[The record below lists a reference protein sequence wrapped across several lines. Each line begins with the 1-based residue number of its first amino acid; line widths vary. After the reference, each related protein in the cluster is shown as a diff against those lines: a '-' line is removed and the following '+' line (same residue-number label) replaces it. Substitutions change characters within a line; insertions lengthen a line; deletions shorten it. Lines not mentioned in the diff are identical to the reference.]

1 MITYVNN
8 SNAEQYRILYARAT
22 RDLMNHNAEGG
33 KVNPGGDAAIGRES
47 IIPIQGSDFGP
58 EGGAAPVY
66 EPYTYYTWDATNK
79 EYVLAAEATPK
90 AAITYYQAPDITSLN
105 EYFSNIE
112 ALARINPIYT
122 VLPLDEDTFDIDAN
136 TREIKVPK
144 HFKDNGISVQGDEI
158 AEVVYFKIN
167 RYFDTIDLSTKDI
180 YIQWRSA
187 AADENGQLIE
197 GVSVPWC
204 VDYESEPNYIL
215 FGWPISS
222 KITKAAG
229 EISFA
234 VRFYE
239 FDNDN
244 NQITYSL
251 STLIQKVQVKQ
262 SLDFN
267 ILDKFLEG
275 KGLAESTLVLDD
287 NSNLIL
293 SRLED
298 SELTGATV
306 KAEVPEF
313 LVNLNPAGGEPVE
326 DEHHQL
332 NTEAWLA
339 LDDEGFRTV
348 PINAE
353 VQATSSDGGRISYS
367 WKKFNIDDNGIIP
380 INYTNKFLPTTDT
393 ARDPNKSYY
402 INTTD
407 LNDDSAY
414 KVYPGNKN
422 DANDVSNTFDK
433 EDENYPEN
441 GIFERFSSAVID
453 TVGKYLVSVTNRVQN
468 STAKIQSYMLYVKR
482 PVKPVI
488 ETNLP
493 PRGALAFNAEEDLS
507 YKLTLSI
514 GVSAS
519 DHDEDQ
525 EKNDNK
531 SKFTYQWQ
539 KQVPGSS
546 TWVDIEGATA
556 SSYVIE
562 GAEDRIP
569 ESELGRIGDGNYRV
583 LIWNNLNRDYDP
595 VTFAPTGVAK
605 IMAESSPMR
614 VTHVASKP
622 VINIEGRTSFNLRE
636 AEVNGLQVQGGVKQE
651 AGEYRNLDEDGITY
665 QWYKYQTSANYTTE
679 QDVDRALNGEYEDD
693 PENPNDIL
701 IEGATSQTYYPS
713 AVGHYYCAVKNT
725 YNGTEATQI
734 SRFFVVTDA

>member
-8 SNAEQYRILYARAT
+8 SNAEQYRVLYARAT
-22 RDLMNHNAEGG
+22 KDLMSHNAEGG
-33 KVNPGGDAAIGRES
+33 QINPGGDAAIGRES
-47 IIPIQGSDFGP
+47 IIPIEGDQFGQGSNP
-58 EGGAAPVY
+58 AY
-66 EPYTYYTWDATNK
+66 EPYTFYTWDSANK
-79 EYVLAAEATPK
+79 EYVLASENTPD
-90 AAITYYQAPDITSLN
+90 ASTTYYQAPDITSLN

-204 VDYESEPNYIL
+204 IDYESEPNYIL

-306 KAEVPEF
+306 KAESPRF
-313 LVNLNPAGGEPVE
+313 IVNLNPAGVEPVQDTNNE
-326 DEHHQL
+326 NQM

-339 LDDEGFRTV
+339 LDENEFRTV
-348 PINAE
+348 AIDAD
-353 VQATSSDGGRISYS
+353 VQATSDDGGRISYS
-367 WKKFNIDDNGIIP
+367 WKKYSIDNNELMP
-380 INYTNKFLPTTDT
+380 ISYTNKFIETEDT
-393 ARDPNKSYY
+393 SRQSDKSYY
-402 INTTD
+402 ITTD
-407 LNDDSAY
+407 PEDDSAY
-414 KVYPGNKN
+414 RVYTGEI
-422 DANDVSNTFDK
+422 FDP
-433 EDENYPEN
+433 EDEDYPEN
-441 GIFERFSSAVID
+441 GIFERYSSAIID
-453 TVGKYLVSVTNRVQN
+453 TVGKYMVAVTNRVQN
-468 STAKIQSYMLYVKR
+468 STSKVQSYMLYVKR
-482 PVKPVI
+482 PV
-488 ETNLP
+488 LP
-493 PRGALAFNAEEDLS
+493 TIDTDLPERGTLIHNADPELS
-507 YKLTLSI
+507 YNLVLSVV
-514 GVSAS
+514 VSSS
-519 DHDEDQ
+519 DQ
-525 EKNDNK
+525 AK
-531 SKFTYQWQ
+531 SKFTYQWE
-539 KQVPGSS
+539 KQMPGSS
-546 TWVDIEGATA
+546 QWIAIEGAT
-556 SSYVIE
+556 SSTYTIE
-562 GAEDRIP
+562 GSDLRIDG
-569 ESELGRIGDGNYRV
+569 SEVGRVGDGNYRV
-583 LIWNNLNRDYDP
+583 QIWNNLNRDFDP
-595 VTFAPTGVAK
+595 VTFAPAGVAT
-605 IMAESSPMR
+605 INVTSSPIR
-614 VTHVASKP
+614 VTHTASKP
-622 VINIEGRTSFNLRE
+622 EANVVGDRTSFNLQ
-636 AEVNGLQVQGGVKQE
+636 EVRASGLTVSGVIKQE
-651 AGEYRNLDEDGITY
+651 AGEYRNIDEDGMTF
-665 QWYKYQTSANYTTE
+665 QWFKYKT
-679 QDVDRALNGEYEDD
+679 G
-693 PENPNDIL
+693 
-701 IEGATSQTYYPS
+701 EGATTEEDVNKAIDGTYEYDNDIELTEELRSGTSSTYYPD
-713 AVGHYYCAVKNT
+713 AVGHYYCRVKNY
-725 YNGTEATQI
+725 YNGTDASQI

>member
-1 MITYVNN
+1 
-8 SNAEQYRILYARAT
+8 
-22 RDLMNHNAEGG
+22 
-33 KVNPGGDAAIGRES
+33 
-47 IIPIQGSDFGP
+47 
-58 EGGAAPVY
+58 
-66 EPYTYYTWDATNK
+66 
-79 EYVLAAEATPK
+79 
-90 AAITYYQAPDITSLN
+90 
-105 EYFSNIE
+105 
-112 ALARINPIYT
+112 
-122 VLPLDEDTFDIDAN
+122 
-136 TREIKVPK
+136 
-144 HFKDNGISVQGDEI
+144 
-158 AEVVYFKIN
+158 
-167 RYFDTIDLSTKDI
+167 
-180 YIQWRSA
+180 
-187 AADENGQLIE
+187 
-197 GVSVPWC
+197 
-204 VDYESEPNYIL
+204 
-215 FGWPISS
+215 
-222 KITKAAG
+222 
-229 EISFA
+229 
-234 VRFYE
+234 
-239 FDNDN
+239 
-244 NQITYSL
+244 
-251 STLIQKVQVKQ
+251 LIQKVQVKQ

-326 DEHHQL
+326 DENHQL

-339 LDDEGFRTV
+339 LDSEGFRTV
-348 PINAE
+348 PISAE

-367 WKKFNIDDNGIIP
+367 WKKYSIDNNELMP
-380 INYTNKFLPTTDT
+380 ISYTNKFLPTTDT

-402 INTTD
+402 INITD

-468 STAKIQSYMLYVKR
+468 STAKIQSYMLYVNR
-482 PVKPVI
+482 PVEPVI
-488 ETNLP
+488 ETDLP
-493 PRGALAFNAEEDLS
+493 SRGALAFNAEEDLS

-539 KQVPGSS
+539 KQAPGSS
-546 TWVDIEGATA
+546 TWVNIEGATA

-562 GAEDRIP
+562 GAEGRIP
-569 ESELGRIGDGNYRV
+569 ESEVGRVGDGNYRV
-583 LIWNNLNRDYDP
+583 LVWNNLNNDYDP
-595 VTFAPTGVAK
+595 VTFAPAGVAK
-605 IMAESSPMR
+605 IMVESSPMR
-614 VTHVASKP
+614 ITHVASKP
-622 VINIEGRTSFNLRE
+622 AINIEGRTSFNLRE
-636 AEVNGLQVQGGVKQE
+636 AEVGGLQVQGSVKQE
-651 AGEYRNLDEDGITY
+651 AGEYRNIDEDGITY
-665 QWYKYQTSANYTTE
+665 QWYKYQTSENYTTE

-701 IEGATSQTYYPS
+701 IEGATNPTYYPS

>member
-22 RDLMNHNAEGG
+22 KDLMSHNAEGG

-47 IIPIQGSDFGP
+47 IIPIEGSQFGP
-58 EGGAAPVY
+58 EGGSAPVY
-66 EPYTYYTWDATNK
+66 EPYTYYTWDAENK
-79 EYVLAAEATPK
+79 EYVLAADSTPDAAT
-90 AAITYYQAPDITSLN
+90 TYYQAPDITSLN

-204 VDYESEPNYIL
+204 IDYESEPNYIL

-251 STLIQKVQVKQ
+251 STLIQKVAVKQ

-287 NSNLIL
+287 NTNLIL
-293 SRLED
+293 NRLED

-306 KAEVPEF
+306 KAETPEF
-313 LVNLNPAGGEPVE
+313 LVNLNPSGVEPVE
-326 DEHHQL
+326 NSESRQFE
-332 NTEAWLA
+332 TEAWLA
-339 LDDEGFRTV
+339 LDTNGFRTV
-348 PINAE
+348 PITAE
-353 VQATSSDGGRISYS
+353 VQATSADGGRISYS
-367 WKKFNIDDNGIIP
+367 WKKYSLGGQLNENTLMP
-380 INYTNKFLPTTDT
+380 IRYTNKFLPTTDT
-393 ARDPNKSYY
+393 SRRSNKSYY
-402 INTTD
+402 INTVD

-422 DANDVSNTFDK
+422 DANDVSNTFDST
-433 EDENYPEN
+433 DENYPEN

-453 TVGKYLVSVTNRVQN
+453 TVGKYLVSVTNRVEN
-468 STAKIQSYMLYVKR
+468 STAKTQSYMLYVNR
-482 PVKPVI
+482 PVEPTI
-488 ETNLP
+488 ETDLP
-493 PRGALAFNAEEDLS
+493 ESGILTFNAEEDLS
-507 YKLTLSI
+507 YKLTLHI
-514 GVSAS
+514 GVSAP

-525 EKNDNK
+525 DNNESM

-539 KQVPGSS
+539 KQAPGSS
-546 TWVDIEGATA
+546 NWEDIDGATA
-556 SSYVIE
+556 SSYAI
-562 GAEDRIP
+562 
-569 ESELGRIGDGNYRV
+569 
-583 LIWNNLNRDYDP
+583 
-595 VTFAPTGVAK
+595 
-605 IMAESSPMR
+605 
-614 VTHVASKP
+614 
-622 VINIEGRTSFNLRE
+622 
-636 AEVNGLQVQGGVKQE
+636 
-651 AGEYRNLDEDGITY
+651 
-665 QWYKYQTSANYTTE
+665 
-679 QDVDRALNGEYEDD
+679 
-693 PENPNDIL
+693 
-701 IEGATSQTYYPS
+701 
-713 AVGHYYCAVKNT
+713 
-725 YNGTEATQI
+725 
-734 SRFFVVTDA
+734 

>member
-22 RDLMNHNAEGG
+22 KDLMSHNAEGG
-33 KVNPGGDAAIGRES
+33 QVNPGGDAAIGRES
-47 IIPIQGSDFGP
+47 IIPIEGSQFGQGSNP
-58 EGGAAPVY
+58 AY
-66 EPYTYYTWDATNK
+66 EPYTFYTWDATNK
-79 EYVLAAEATPK
+79 EYNLAAESTPD
-90 AAITYYQAPDITSLN
+90 ANTTYYQAPDITSLN

-204 VDYESEPNYIL
+204 IDYESEPNYIL

-251 STLIQKVQVKQ
+251 STLIQIVQVTQ

-306 KAEVPEF
+306 KAEAPYF
-313 LVNLNPAGGEPVE
+313 IINLNPAGVEPVQDSNNE
-326 DEHHQL
+326 LQT

-339 LDDEGFRTV
+339 LDSEGFRTV
-348 PINAE
+348 PISAD
-353 VQATSSDGGRISYS
+353 VQATSDDAGRISYS
-367 WKKFNIDDNGIIP
+367 WKKYSIDNNELMP
-380 INYTNKFLPTTDT
+380 ISYTNKFIPTEDT
-393 ARDPNKSYY
+393 ERQPNKSYY

-414 KVYPGNKN
+414 KVYSNDPG
-422 DANDVSNTFDK
+422 NTFDP
-433 EDENYPEN
+433 EDDNYPEN
-441 GIFERFSSAVID
+441 GIFERYSSAIVD
-453 TVGKYLVSVTNRVQN
+453 TVGKYMVSVTNRVQN
-468 STAKIQSYMLYVKR
+468 STSKIQSYMLYVNR
-482 PVKPVI
+482 PVEPVI
-488 ETNLP
+488 ETDLP
-493 PRGALAFNAEEDLS
+493 SRGALVHNADPDLA
-507 YKLTLSI
+507 YNLTLEI
-514 GVSAS
+514 VVSS
-519 DHDEDQ
+519 TDQ
-525 EKNDNK
+525 DK

-539 KQVPGSS
+539 KQEPGSNV
-546 TWVDIEGATA
+546 WRDIEGAT
-556 SSYVIE
+556 
-562 GAEDRIP
+562 
-569 ESELGRIGDGNYRV
+569 ESTYTIVMIL
-583 LIWNNLNRDYDP
+583 LHLNQQ
-595 VTFAPTGVAK
+595 
-605 IMAESSPMR
+605 MQ
-614 VTHVASKP
+614 
-622 VINIEGRTSFNLRE
+622 LR
-636 AEVNGLQVQGGVKQE
+636 L
-651 AGEYRNLDEDGITY
+651 
-665 QWYKYQTSANYTTE
+665 
-679 QDVDRALNGEYEDD
+679 
-693 PENPNDIL
+693 
-701 IEGATSQTYYPS
+701 
-713 AVGHYYCAVKNT
+713 
-725 YNGTEATQI
+725 
-734 SRFFVVTDA
+734 